1 MVIEEYQSGQ
11 TTIRIHDDCMAK
23 TVEENNA
30 IVGRIEKL
38 VTRQYQ
44 LKRMKTSEETA

>member
-1 MVIEEYQSGQ
+1 MVIEEYRSGQ
-11 TTIRIHDDCMAK
+11 TIIRIHDDCMAR

-30 IVGRIEKL
+30 IVDRIEKL

-44 LKRMKTSEETA
+44 LKRMKASEESA